1 MVFFEEQQEPYIINH
16 LTSVKTIQRWCDTH
30 SIFLNV
36 GADNSTFWA
45 GFSNWYGQTNGL
57 SYIEAGSFSY
67 MVSMFMTGMGVSC
80 GTEIYFRE
88 DDIEYH
94 LLGVLESLKSEG
106 NDEEDIARKMFF
118 AIFDLYKND
127 IEKYSFKVNHLTFRL
142 SQSDYDRFMGVEGKD
157 KVSKLRTLMR
167 NYYKID

>member
-1 MVFFEEQQEPYIINH
+1 MKTEE
-16 LTSVKTIQRWCDTH
+16 
-30 SIFLNV
+30 
-36 GADNSTFWA
+36 
-45 GFSNWYGQTNGL
+45 
-57 SYIEAGSFSY
+57 
-67 MVSMFMTGMGVSC
+67 
-80 GTEIYFRE
+80 
-88 DDIEYH
+88 
-94 LLGVLESLKSEG
+94 
-106 NDEEDIARKMFF
+106 NDEEEIARKMFF